1 MENVLDLESHTM
13 VVEEQFPRL
22 EEAVMLEYIV

>member
-1 MENVLDLESHTM
+1 METVLDLESHTM
-13 VVEEQFPRL
+13 VAEEQFPHL